1 MTKLL
6 NIRNTSLAAGFATV
20 AALSAAGALAASSP
34 MASATLT
41 DANDKSVARLILTE
55 ETDGVR
61 AKLTVSGLK
70 QGVYGFHIHTVGKC
84 EKPGFTSAGAHWNP
98 TSHQHGK
105 DNPQGP
111 HMGDMLNV
119 TVAAS
124 GMGSLEQKIPGA
136 MLTGGDHPLL
146 DTDGASAMIHAA
158 PDDYKTDPSGNSGA
172 RIACGVIT
180 ATK

>member
-1 MTKLL
+1 MTRSM
-6 NIRNTSLAAGFATV
+6 NIRNISLAAALAAAT
-20 AALSAAGALAASSP
+20 ALSAASAIAASP
-34 MASATLT
+34 PTASATLT
-41 DANDKSVARLILTE
+41 DADGKSVARLMLTQ
-55 ETDGVR
+55 ETDGVL

-111 HMGDMLNV
+111 HMGDLPNV

-146 DTDGASAMIHAA
+146 DADGASAMIHAA

-172 RIACGVIT
+172 RMACGVIT